1 MPNNNPIQ
9 ITSVMGQIM
18 NLNQDV
24 VDLQIRKREVMNDQM
39 FKNFAE
45 NPDSLIAELQV
56 KCSEKHLLVLNL
68 IKETKKELGL
78 MHKLVIELRE
88 QTGKSGNGK

>member
-1 MPNNNPIQ
+1 
-9 ITSVMGQIM
+9 MGQIM

-24 VDLQIRKREVMNDQM
+24 VDLQIRKRESINEQM

-45 NPDSLIAELQV
+45 NPDSVIAELQV

-68 IKETKKELGL
+68 IKETKKELGQ

>member
-1 MPNNNPIQ
+1 MPNNNPLQ
-9 ITSVMGQIM
+9 ITSLMGQIM

-24 VDLQIRKREVMNDQM
+24 VDLQIRKREAINEQM

-45 NPDSLIAELQV
+45 NPDSILAELQV

-68 IKETKKELGL
+68 IKETKKELDQL
-78 MHKLVIELRE
+78 NKMVTELRE
-88 QTGKSGNGK
+88 LTGKTGNGK